1 MSSKPEI
8 KTTYNSCTFTM
19 FFPNQKQTIECS
31 PCFRNLPKY
40 GAAIPDRIEY
50 YTVIPSV
57 LKAGALNHFIY
68 FLQECLDATKFTYI
82 IDAEEGKITWILNSK
97 GMSREQALL
106 YLSLF
111 RYTNEEPFPEF
122 VNYFFQKT
130 AGTDA
135 ENLFAFFQKAHFACN
150 DYSFPMPSDYEKIK
164 QEYKRLLEYGHT
176 VTNFYG
182 IRTHLLV
189 SLNEFK
195 ESLKANKLSKVTDYF
210 IKRPQE

>member
-1 MSSKPEI
+1 MSDKPEI
-8 KTTYNSCTFTM
+8 GMTYNSCTFTM
-19 FFPNQKQTIECS
+19 FFPNEKQTIECS

-40 GAAIPDRIEY
+40 GAGIPDRIEY

-68 FLQECLDATKFTYI
+68 FLQECLDATKFTHI

-111 RYTNEEPFPEF
+111 RYANEKPFPEF
-122 VNYFFQKT
+122 LNYFFQET

-135 ENLFAFFQKAHFACN
+135 ENLFTFFQKAHFACN
-150 DYSFPMPSDYEKIK
+150 DYSFPMPPDYQKIK
-164 QEYKRLLEYGHT
+164 REYDDLLEYGHT
-176 VTNFYG
+176 VMNFYG
-182 IRTHLLV
+182 QKTHIPVPL
-189 SLNEFK
+189 SEFK
-195 ESLKANKLSKVTDYF
+195 EFLRANKLSRVTDYF
-210 IKRPQE
+210 QKSR